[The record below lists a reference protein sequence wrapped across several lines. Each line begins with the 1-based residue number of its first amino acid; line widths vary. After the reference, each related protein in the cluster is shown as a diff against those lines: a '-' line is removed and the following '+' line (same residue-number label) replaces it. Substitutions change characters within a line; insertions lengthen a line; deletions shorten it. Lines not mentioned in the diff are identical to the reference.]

1 MTKGFA
7 RIAVLLVLALGAGP
21 VLACRCLE
29 PASTAVAYGR
39 AHAVVRA
46 AVLSVDGVGDSPGGA
61 RARLRVEEA
70 WKADVAG
77 EIVVST
83 STTCAF
89 DFQPGNE
96 YLLYLY
102 PGPGA
107 GEWTTRICMG
117 NCLTANAERALRWL
131 RAHGRKTQVQPLREQ
146 AGPAAG

>member
-1 MTKGFA
+1 MTTNFG
-7 RIAVLLVLALGAGP
+7 RVLVLVVLAFVAEQ

-29 PASTAVAYGR
+29 PASTADAYGR
-39 AHAVVRA
+39 AHVVVRA
-46 AVLSVDGVGDSPGGA
+46 TVLSVDGVGDSPGGA

-89 DFQPGNE
+89 DFQAGNE

-102 PGPGA
+102 PGAQPS
-107 GEWTTRICMG
+107 EYSTRICVG
-117 NCLTANAERALRWL
+117 NCLAANAEGALRWL
-131 RAHGRKTQVQPLREQ
+131 RTRGRGSQVHGTR
-146 AGPAAG
+146 